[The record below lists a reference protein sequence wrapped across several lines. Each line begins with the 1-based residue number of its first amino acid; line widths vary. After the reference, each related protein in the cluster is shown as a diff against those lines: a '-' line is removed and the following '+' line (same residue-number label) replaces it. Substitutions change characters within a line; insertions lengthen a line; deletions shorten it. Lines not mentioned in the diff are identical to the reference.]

1 MIYGVAVARPELS
14 GFLGAST
21 TPELIILLVVSAAL
35 KLIALLVRL
44 VNMTR
49 ERVVGGERPSS

>member
-14 GFLGAST
+14 GFLGNST
-21 TPELIILLVVSAAL
+21 TTELIILLVVSAAL
-35 KLIALLVRL
+35 RLIALLVRL